1 MGWVFIVVR
10 NNTVERVKFF
20 SDFWDGAEYTDDFIK
35 SIDPVFDGNF
45 PAYNRG
51 ENYKNNDLTIGLYRE
66 S

>member
-1 MGWVFIVVR
+1 MSWAFVVVR
-10 NNTVERVKFF
+10 NNSVEKLKIF

-35 SIDPVFDGNF
+35 SIDSLFDGNF